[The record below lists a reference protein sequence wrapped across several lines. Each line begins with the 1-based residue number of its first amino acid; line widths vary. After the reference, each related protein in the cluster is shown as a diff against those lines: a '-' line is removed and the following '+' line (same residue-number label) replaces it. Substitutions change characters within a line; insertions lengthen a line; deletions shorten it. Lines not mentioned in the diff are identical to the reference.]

1 MAKIIYVNFRNTIPN
16 FLEAKLFKICK
27 KLEPDNITANKPK
40 IALDEGI
47 AYAII
52 NPVNSIEIKDNSILM
67 GHMYSREGNWHQ
79 PSSKIPDGSFAIYR
93 SDNEYVE
100 IATDSVGSRAVWYYM
115 DQDLFIASSS
125 QRAIVL
131 FLESFEFNEKVIP
144 WMLTNG
150 TLGPN
155 FSWDRRIKR
164 LNPDSSILLTK
175 KTWVLESKKVP
186 LKYNEVKRSFRE
198 HKKVLRNSIESTFQN
213 LNLDLKKWVLPLSG
227 GYDSRGILFFMLNG
241 DIKRDTLN
249 TITWGLNVSQKEKG
263 NDAYLAKE
271 LAKEV
276 NVNNKYYST
285 DLTEESI
292 EIVLKRFIEFG
303 EGRIDHLSG
312 YMDGFKIWKTLFE
325 NGVQG
330 IIRGDLAYGMKL
342 MDETIIRSFAG
353 CKLYT
358 DFSNPW
364 DYEKYNIP
372 KQEVPDFILKRDNE
386 SLNEYGDRLYRQY
399 RIPAVVSALSDLKLG
414 YVEQITPLLSRRIN
428 TALLSLP
435 ENLRTE
441 KLLIKNIVD
450 EFEPKIK
457 YAKTGATARPN
468 AILKS
473 EKIVALMKEELNS
486 DYAQSIFSKEFLEY
500 VIGSMTIKINS
511 EGRKS
516 NKKILITYLKNMVPW
531 SVKKRLFS
539 IRKRSM
545 DPNLMAFRIFII
557 IYMHKLLNR
566 MD

>member
-1 MAKIIYVNFRNTIPN
+1 MAKIIYVSFRNTIPN
-16 FLEAKLFKICK
+16 FLEEKLFKICK

-227 GYDSRGILFFMLNG
+227 GYDSRSILFFMLKG
-241 DIKRDTLN
+241 GVKSDALN
-249 TITWGLNVSQKEKG
+249 TITWGLKVSQKEKG
-263 NDAYLAKE
+263 NDAYIAKKLAG
-271 LAKEV
+271 EV
-276 NVNNKYYST
+276 SVKNKYYST

-312 YMDGFKIWKTLFE
+312 YMDGFKIWKTLFDD
-325 NGVQG
+325 GVQG
-330 IIRGDLAYGMKL
+330 IIRGDVGVGRKVL
-342 MDETIIRSFAG
+342 DETRSRSFAG
-353 CKLYT
+353 CALCT
-358 DFSNPW
+358 DFKNFK

-386 SLNEYGDRLYRQY
+386 SLGNYRERLYQQY
-399 RIPAVVSALSDLKLG
+399 RIPTVLSALSDLKLG

-435 ENLRTE
+435 ENLRAN
-441 KLLIKNIVD
+441 KFLFKKIVD
-450 EFEPKIK
+450 EFKPKIK
-457 YAKTGATARPN
+457 YAKKGATASPKS
-468 AILKS
+468 ILES
-473 EKIVALMKEELNS
+473 EKIVAIMKKEMDS
-486 DYAQSIFSKEFLEY
+486 DYAQSIFSKDLLEY
-500 VIGSMTIKINS
+500 VLKSMKIEKNR

-516 NKKILITYLKNMVPW
+516 NKKILIAFLKSIVPY
-531 SVKKRLFS
+531 SVKYRILS
-539 IRKRSM
+539 VRKQLI
-545 DPNLMAFRIFII
+545 NINVLAFRIFMI
-557 IYMHKLLNR
+557 IYMHKLLNQG
-566 MD
+566 D

>member
-1 MAKIIYVNFRNTIPN
+1 M
-16 FLEAKLFKICK
+16 
-27 KLEPDNITANKPK
+27 
-40 IALDEGI
+40 
-47 AYAII
+47 
-52 NPVNSIEIKDNSILM
+52 
-67 GHMYSREGNWHQ
+67 
-79 PSSKIPDGSFAIYR
+79 
-93 SDNEYVE
+93 
-100 IATDSVGSRAVWYYM
+100 
-115 DQDLFIASSS
+115 
-125 QRAIVL
+125 
-131 FLESFEFNEKVIP
+131 
-144 WMLTNG
+144 
-150 TLGPN
+150 
-155 FSWDRRIKR
+155 
-164 LNPDSSILLTK
+164 
-175 KTWVLESKKVP
+175 
-186 LKYNEVKRSFRE
+186 
-198 HKKVLRNSIESTFQN
+198 
-213 LNLDLKKWVLPLSG
+213 
-227 GYDSRGILFFMLNG
+227 
-241 DIKRDTLN
+241 
-249 TITWGLNVSQKEKG
+249 
-263 NDAYLAKE
+263 
-271 LAKEV
+271 
-276 NVNNKYYST
+276 
-285 DLTEESI
+285 
-292 EIVLKRFIEFG
+292 
-303 EGRIDHLSG
+303 
-312 YMDGFKIWKTLFE
+312 
-325 NGVQG
+325 
-330 IIRGDLAYGMKL
+330 
-342 MDETIIRSFAG
+342 
-353 CKLYT
+353 
-358 DFSNPW
+358 
-364 DYEKYNIP
+364 
-372 KQEVPDFILKRDNE
+372 PDFILKRDNE